1 MKKYLLLAT
10 DIVAKILSESTWAYN
25 VTDPLVIKENADCLL
40 KIKVKTNYII
50 CLISLLV
57 NISLISFSKKSFIS
71 AS

>member
-50 CLISLLV
+50 Y
-57 NISLISFSKKSFIS
+57 
-71 AS
+71 